1 MSIPEDDA
9 TRHLSADALRLFGA
23 IARREWDLVDTLR
36 TERPDAWQELLSW
49 DLASDE
55 ERPIARDP
63 QKALRTAVSRE
74 LEAAR
79 RHIDLVATMPELS
92 RDLIREY
99 RQVQLRAGGSSVYL
113 ADPETVNARLQDVI
127 GDARREVL
135 CAQPAGPRNPAIL
148 TVALERDAAALDRGV
163 EIRTVYRDTVRDH
176 PVTADYARA
185 MSTRTAGR
193 RAEYRTLVSSFV
205 RMVIVDREQAFI
217 PNLIVEGA
225 PEHAAWHV
233 QDPAVVAILA
243 EVFESKWRL
252 GDTWHGELRPRTG
265 QSGVDTVSAAGTVG
279 TATSRRQREIMR
291 YLVSGMTQAAVARRI
306 GISKRVLERDIDGLK
321 QLAGA
326 DTPMQLAYW
335 WAHCPDRLIDEGA
348 AGTEGDGPCPESAVA

>member
-1 MSIPEDDA
+1 MSTPEDDA
-9 TRHLSADALRLFGA
+9 TRHLSAHALRLYGA
-23 IARREWDLVDTLR
+23 IARQEWELVDILQAAN
-36 TERPDAWQELLSW
+36 PDARQELLSW
-49 DLASDE
+49 ELISDE
-55 ERPIARDP
+55 DRPICRDP
-63 QKALRTAVSRE
+63 QQALRTMVSRE
-74 LEAAR
+74 LEEAR
-79 RHIDLVATMPELS
+79 RRIDLVATMPDLS
-92 RDLIREY
+92 RDLIREF

-113 ADPETVNARLQDVI
+113 DDPEMVNARLQDVI
-127 GDARREVL
+127 GDARREIL
-135 CAQPAGPRNPAIL
+135 CAQPAGPRKPEVL
-148 TVALERDAAALDRGV
+148 KGALERDAAALDRGV
-163 EIRTVYRDTVRDH
+163 AFRTIYRDTVRDH
-176 PVTADYARA
+176 PVTADYAQA

-265 QSGVDTVSAAGTVG
+265 QVDAVSGASAVG
-279 TATSRRQREIMR
+279 TPTSKRQREIMR
-291 YLVSGMTQAAVARRI
+291 CLVSGMTQAAVARRI
-306 GISKRVLERDIDGLK
+306 GVSKRVLERDIDKLK
-321 QLAGA
+321 GIAGA

-348 AGTEGDGPCPESAVA
+348 TDAAPPCPQGAVA